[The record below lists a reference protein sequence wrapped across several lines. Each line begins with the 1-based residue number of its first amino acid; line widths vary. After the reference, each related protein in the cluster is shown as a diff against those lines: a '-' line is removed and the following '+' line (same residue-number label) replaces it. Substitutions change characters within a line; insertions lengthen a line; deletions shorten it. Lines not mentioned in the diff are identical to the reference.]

1 MNNSDKWKQSNV
13 DFPPEIWA
21 KTVYSFIAEFHKNPV
36 YGREKLIDA
45 LRVLWIGRIAV
56 FLKETWTESEEES
69 EARVVEEAK
78 TFGKLKH
85 YLIDKYQ

>member
-1 MNNSDKWKQSNV
+1 MNNFRQIETSNI
-13 DFPPEIWA
+13 DFPSEIWA

-45 LRVLWIGRIAV
+45 LRVLWIGRIAA

-78 TFGKLKH
+78 TFEKLKH
-85 YLIDKYQ
+85 YLIDKY